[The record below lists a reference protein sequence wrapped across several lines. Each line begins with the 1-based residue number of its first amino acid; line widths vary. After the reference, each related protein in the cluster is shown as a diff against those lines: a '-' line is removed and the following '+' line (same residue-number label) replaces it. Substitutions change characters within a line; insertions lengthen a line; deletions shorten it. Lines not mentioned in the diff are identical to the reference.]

1 MTHEERVQEESKRR
15 RGGERKSI
23 SASKSWL
30 CFLTVSVATWRRRGP
45 NELPPPSFLGT
56 VFGLRSI
63 RVIFSINGRWVV
75 IHVELF
81 HPEPWPT
88 YAYRDN
94 RLMAHLLDDRSM
106 SEGSIEPASRATS
119 NPLSYICDTLC
130 EPLLLSSL

>member
-1 MTHEERVQEESKRR
+1 M
-15 RGGERKSI
+15 
-23 SASKSWL
+23 
-30 CFLTVSVATWRRRGP
+30 
-45 NELPPPSFLGT
+45 
-56 VFGLRSI
+56 
-63 RVIFSINGRWVV
+63 IFSINGRWVV

-119 NPLSYICDTLC
+119 NPLSYICDTVRAPFVIFTLTGFDRPSRQH
-130 EPLLLSSL
+130 EAGFANHWATGP